1 MKEGEISGSS
11 CSLQVVWCAAVGLT
25 HYTPKRKSMQF
36 SYWERRTF
44 LDHADILVV
53 GSGIVGLSTAI
64 HLKRSSPG
72 LRILV
77 VEAHPVS
84 GGASSRNAGFACF
97 GSAGELLDDS
107 RTSGLDAVI
116 ALAVRRYHGLRALR
130 ELLSD
135 EAIGYEPCGG
145 VELFRH
151 EESDWMKD
159 CLDALPELNERL
171 KPELGDV
178 PYELTGEF
186 NSNAFCGAIR
196 NRMEGAVDTG
206 MLIDALQDLSDSLS
220 IRRLHGVQVGEWEM
234 NPKGVRVTL
243 NGEWIQAGKMV
254 VCTNGFARQLLPE
267 IDVQPARNQVLVTS
281 VIPGLKWTGTFHLDK
296 GYGYFRDVHGR
307 LLIGGFRNADLQH
320 EFTSQ
325 HGSTAPVQSALRHA
339 LNELILQGIPYT
351 IDYSWSGIM
360 GLGPAKEPV
369 VKQVMPGVY
378 CGVRMGGM
386 GVAIGTLIGREL
398 AELVLRD

>member
-1 MKEGEISGSS
+1 
-11 CSLQVVWCAAVGLT
+11 
-25 HYTPKRKSMQF
+25 MQF

-44 LDHADILVV
+44 LDNPDILVV

-64 HLKRSSPG
+64 HLRRSSPD

-107 RTSGLDAVI
+107 RTSGLEDVI
-116 ALAVRRYHGLRALR
+116 ALAARRYRGLRALR
-130 ELLSD
+130 DLLGD
-135 EAIGYEPCGG
+135 TAIGYEPCGG

-151 EESDWMKD
+151 EEAQWMKD
-159 CLDALPELNERL
+159 CQAALPELNHRL
-171 KPELGDV
+171 KQELGDS
-178 PYELTGEF
+178 PFELTGDF
-186 NSNAFCGAIR
+186 NSKAFCGAIR

-206 MLIDALQDLSDSLS
+206 MLIDALQHLADSLG
-220 IRRLHGVQVGEWEM
+220 IRRLHGVNVGEWEM
-234 NPKGVRVTL
+234 SQQGLRVAL
-243 NGEWIQAGKMV
+243 NGNWMSAGKMV

-281 VIPGLKWTGTFHLDK
+281 IIPGLKWKGTFHMDK

-307 LLIGGFRNADLQH
+307 LLIGGFRNADLQS
-320 EFTSQ
+320 EFTAE
-325 HGSTAPVQSALRHA
+325 HGSTAPVQSALRKT
-339 LNELILQGIPYT
+339 LDELIIPGVPYT

-360 GLGPAKEPV
+360 GLGPVKAPV
-369 VKQVMPGVY
+369 VRRVMPGIY

-398 AELVLRD
+398 AELVLSE

>member
-1 MKEGEISGSS
+1 
-11 CSLQVVWCAAVGLT
+11 
-25 HYTPKRKSMQF
+25 MQF

-97 GSAGELLDDS
+97 GSAGELLEDS
-107 RTSGLDAVI
+107 RTSPLDSVI
-116 ALAVRRYHGLRALR
+116 ELAVRRYHGLRALR
-130 ELLSD
+130 DLLGD
-135 EAIGYEPCGG
+135 AAIGYEPCGG

-151 EESDWMKD
+151 DESGWMKD
-159 CLDALPELNERL
+159 CLDALPELNDRL
-171 KPELGDV
+171 KLELGDA

-186 NSNAFCGAIR
+186 NSKAFCGAIR
-196 NRMEGAVDTG
+196 NRLEGAVDTG
-206 MLIDALQDLSDSLS
+206 MLIDSLQHLSDSLG

-234 NPKGVRVTL
+234 NAQGGRVAL
-243 NGEWIQAGKMV
+243 NGNWIYTRKMV

-281 VIPGLKWTGTFHLDK
+281 VIPALKWKGAFHLDK

-307 LLIGGFRNADLQH
+307 LLIGGFRNTDLQH
-320 EFTSQ
+320 EFTSE
-325 HGSTAPVQSALRHA
+325 HGSSASVQSALRHA
-339 LNELILQGIPYT
+339 LDELILPGISYT

-360 GLGPAKEPV
+360 GLGTVKAPV
-369 VKQVMPGVY
+369 VKQVNPGVY

-398 AELVLRD
+398 AALVLSE